1 MGFRITMG
9 MKMSTYRY
17 NLMQSTNTLASAQ
30 EKVETHRKFNSYAE
44 DPANATN
51 AWRVRR
57 NYMDNISYRTE
68 TKDTTTR
75 YQTAWLTM
83 GTVKTHLEQYNGKTS
98 IIRAA
103 NDPTAEAKKQLGD
116 VLSNTADTVIQAINS
131 SKYGDEFVYGGTDGT
146 SPPFSWEGDHLY
158 YRGIDLTPP
167 SMFGGTQKWPAEW
180 GTLDEKTGI
189 PKDFAS
195 MTYDRQT
202 GDKWEMKG
210 NPAVLTGTYLKQLT
224 KPEATVQD
232 GASNTVTLPV
242 KDADGNVVWKQ
253 AVDKDGNPVAIEV
266 DDGAGNKVYTSVVD
280 AAGNPVKPGETF
292 SYKDAAGNDVT
303 YKVMDGVA
311 GGTDL
316 PVVDTDGNVV
326 KDTANPVTGPIP
338 EDQKQWYVFFK
349 NMETLN
355 KLSAEVQYANLGMGM
370 DEDSNGAMVNG
381 TYFNNAI
388 PGINV
393 LGYGVD
399 ENGDSKNLALLMK
412 EFDRV
417 LSQVDD
423 QGTVPDELG
432 GNQRVIDLLGKFDA
446 VCDFTLSGYSKIDTE
461 ASFLTA
467 NTEALESQ
475 TTNLNEQIVNLE
487 NVDLADA
494 ITQFMWDYNC
504 YNAALKIG
512 TQLLSQSL
520 LDYMS

>member
-30 EKVETHRKFNSYAE
+30 EKVEPHRRFNSYAE
-44 DPANATN
+44 NPANATN

-57 NYMDNISYRTE
+57 NYMDNMSYRTE

-98 IIRAA
+98 AIRAA
-103 NDPTAEAKKQLGD
+103 NDPTAEAKKELGN
-116 VLSNTADTVIQAINS
+116 VLSNTADTVVQAINS

-146 SPPFSWEGDHLY
+146 SPPFSWEGDRLF

-167 SMFGGTQKWPAEW
+167 SMTGGTQKWPEEW

-195 MTYDRQT
+195 MTYERADGT
-202 GDKWEMKG
+202 KWEMTG
-210 NPAVLTGTYLKQLT
+210 NPAVLTGTYQKRGT
-224 KPEATVQD
+224 AAVVTNRSDGKEA
-232 GASNTVTLPV
+232 TLPV
-242 KDADGNVVWKQ
+242 TDQNGDIVLRQV
-253 AVDKDGNPVAIEV
+253 VDKDGNPAVI
-266 DDGAGNKVYTSVVD
+266 DMGNGVYTSVVD
-280 AAGNPVKPGETF
+280 GDGNPVAPGTEKKYTN
-292 SYKDAAGNDVT
+292 AAGDEVT
-303 YKVMDGVA
+303 LSVQAGEEQLRQVDRDGGDFA
-311 GGTDL
+311 E
-316 PVVDTDGNVV
+316 DTGE
-326 KDTANPVTGPIP
+326 IP
-338 EDQKQWYVFFK
+338 EEQKQWYVFFK

-370 DEDSNGAMVNG
+370 DEDGSMNEHGNPNLVNG

-399 ENGDSKNLALLMK
+399 EDGDPKNLALLMK
-412 EFDRV
+412 KFDHV
-417 LSQVDD
+417 LSQVDEN
-423 QGTVPDELG
+423 GTVPEVLG
-432 GNQRVIDLLGKFDA
+432 GNQRVIDLLGKFDD
-446 VCDFTLSGYSKIDTE
+446 VCDFTLKGYTNITTE
-461 ASFLTA
+461 AKFLTS
-467 NTEALESQ
+467 NTETLESQ
-475 TTNLNEQIVNLE
+475 TLNLNEQIVDLE
-487 NVDLADA
+487 QVDLADA

>member
-1 MGFRITMG
+1 M
-9 MKMSTYRY
+9 
-17 NLMQSTNTLASAQ
+17 
-30 EKVETHRKFNSYAE
+30 H
-44 DPANATN
+44 
-51 AWRVRR
+51 
-57 NYMDNISYRTE
+57 NISYRTE

-116 VLSNTADTVIQAINS
+116 VLSNTADTVVQAVNG
-131 SKYGDEFVYGGTDGT
+131 SKYGDEFVFGGTDGT

-195 MTYDRQT
+195 MTYARTDGT
-202 GDKWEMKG
+202 KWEMKG
-210 NPAVLTGTYLKQLT
+210 NPAVLEGTYQKRGT
-224 KPEATVQD
+224 AATVTNKSD
-232 GASNTVTLPV
+232 GETVKLPV
-242 KDADGNVVWKQ
+242 TDKDGNTILQQ
-253 AVDKDGNPVAIEV
+253 AVDKDGNPAVI
-266 DDGAGNKVYTSVVD
+266 DLGGGVYTSVVD
-280 AAGNPVKPGETF
+280 GTGKPVAPGQEIT
-292 SYKDAAGNDVT
+292 YTDAAGDTVT
-303 YKVMDGVA
+303 LSVQA
-311 GGTDL
+311 GEEQL
-316 PVVDTDGNVV
+316 RAVN
-326 KDTANPVTGPIP
+326 ANGGDFVEETGPIP

-370 DEDSNGAMVNG
+370 EEDSSGAMVNG

-412 EFDRV
+412 EFDHV
-417 LSQVDD
+417 LSQVDEN
-423 QGTVPDELG
+423 GAVPKSLG
-432 GNQRVIDLLGKFDA
+432 GNERVIDLLGKFDA
-446 VCDFTLSGYSKIDTE
+446 VCDFTLGGYSKIDTE

-467 NTEALESQ
+467 NTETLESQ

-487 NVDLADA
+487 QVDMADA

-520 LDYMS
+520 LDYMR